1 MCFRSR
7 TLSTMNQE
15 VYEKKGPT
23 KVAYL
28 REERVARVPKSFS
41 KLDLFLKERRV
52 ELEDFLL
59 ETTEVAAPEGRQHMD
74 EPMEGEA
81 EDSEVEAE
89 DSEGE
94 MGSEEH
100 FGDSADEDLSDLDE
114 EEEQ

>member
-74 EPMEGEA
+74 EPME
-81 EDSEVEAE
+81 VEAE

-100 FGDSADEDLSDLDE
+100 LCDSADEDLSDLDE